1 MSDHVIEWLNAY
13 LDGEL
18 KNGKLYQVEAHLAV
32 CSTCQAELE
41 SLQALSNLLHTTPA
55 PEFISSERFAAQVS
69 LRLPREQPK
78 PAKRNFFEMGWWL
91 IPVGLLFLWM
101 FLNTSVWMG
110 RAVTTANQLGLLTN
124 APAWM
129 VNDESRE
136 GLWSKRLGEIGL
148 LNGTSLQWAEAV
160 ETFTKNTLPPII
172 WQAAIALVYLSWIA
186 LWWSRQTPQS
196 QGRLLEG

>member
-1 MSDHVIEWLNAY
+1 MSDHITQWLNAY

-18 KNGKLYQVEAHLAV
+18 KNGKLHQVEAHLAD
-32 CSTCQAELE
+32 CEECQAELE
-41 SLQALSNLLHTTPA
+41 SLQALSNLLHDGPG
-55 PEFISSERFAAQVS
+55 PEFIPAERFAAQVS

-78 PAKRNFFEMGWWL
+78 PARRNVFEMGWWL

-101 FLNTSVWMG
+101 FLNTSTWMG
-110 RAVTTANQLGLLTN
+110 RAVATANQFGLLNN

-136 GLWSKRLGEIGL
+136 GLWSERLGEIGL

-160 ETFTKNTLPPII
+160 EAFTKNTLPSII

-186 LWWSRQTPQS
+186 LWWARQTPRG
-196 QGRLLEG
+196 QGQLLEG